1 MMLKY
6 SFGLTQE
13 SAVIERAVDAV
24 LQSGVRTLDIK
35 DDGTKEVVG
44 TQKMGELVC
53 QEIGK

>member
-53 QEIGK
+53 REIGK